1 MKYKELLKQ
10 ITESVK
16 EEKELED
23 FKKHLMD
30 AAKNGSNITSISKL
44 EQQYPTLYKS
54 GKLWNWLRENDIG
67 FSGSA
72 DHDGNNAGYSF
83 WWQ

>member
-10 ITESVK
+10 VTESVK
-16 EEKELED
+16 KERELEE
-23 FKKHLMD
+23 FKTYLME
-30 AAKNGSNITSISKL
+30 AAKDGRDVTSISKL
-44 EQQYPTLYKS
+44 EQQYPTIYKS
-54 GKLWNWLRENDIG
+54 GKLWSWLRENDIG

-72 DHDGNNAGYSF
+72 DSNGKNAGYSF

>member
-10 ITESVK
+10 VTEAIK

-23 FKKHLMD
+23 FKTQLMG
-30 AAKNGSNITSISKL
+30 AAKSGRDSVAIEKL
-44 EQQYPTLYKS
+44 EQQYPTIFKC

-67 FSGSA
+67 HSGGANS
-72 DHDGNNAGYSF
+72 DGENAKYLF
-83 WWQ
+83 WW